1 MPEDDDLNKRNFY
14 INSIYKNHDYNK
26 IQLRRKFSRKDV
38 CPHCGD
44 KSIIRHGYHN
54 NKQRY
59 LCKNC
64 RKTFSESTNTLVYY
78 SKKDKTIW
86 EKYINLMYENLTLS
100 ECAEK
105 LHINITT
112 AFLWRHKILNAIKD
126 YYIDEKLN
134 GYIEIRKLIISEKN
148 KGTKRNLEKSHRKI
162 WIYSSADEENNIVTC
177 PTCNNY
183 WDTKNFYKLI
193 YTKIDKEAF
202 VASFSDRYVQNIM
215 SFHNQGKKGIYKP
228 ETRVGI
234 NIFLKKYN
242 EIILK
247 CHGIASK
254 YLRHYLNMAKIFST
268 KKVQDKKELFSKIWM
283 LISYIR
289 RKDFVKVSC
298 I

>member
-1 MPEDDDLNKRNFY
+1 MPGDNNENKKDFC
-14 INSIYKNHDYNK
+14 INLIYKNHDYNK
-26 IQLRRKFSRKDV
+26 IQLKRKFSRKDV
-38 CPHCGD
+38 CPHCGNN
-44 KSIIRHGYHN
+44 SIIKHGYHN
-54 NKQRY
+54 SKQRF

-86 EKYINLMYENLTLS
+86 EKYIKLMYENLTLS

-134 GYIEIRKLIISEKN
+134 GYVEIRKLVIKEKH
-148 KGTKRNLEKSHRKI
+148 KGAKRNLEKSSSKI
-162 WIYSSADEENNIVTC
+162 WIYSSADEKNNIVTC

-193 YTKIDKEAF
+193 YTKIYKESF

-215 SFHNQGKKGIYKP
+215 RFHNQGKKGIYKP
-228 ETRVGI
+228 ETRTKI
-234 NIFLKKYN
+234 NLFLKKYS

-254 YLRHYLNMAKIFST
+254 YLSHYLHLAKIFLI
-268 KKVQDKKELFSKIWM
+268 KKVQDKKELSSKICM
-283 LISYIR
+283 IISYIR
-289 RKDFVKVSC
+289 RKDFAKVTY